1 MDMRKKYI
9 ELHLHLDGAITPD
22 IAKDLANLQRI
33 KLPYNNE
40 CELEKALMV
49 SKDCR
54 SLNQFLTCFKLP
66 CSLLQTKE
74 GIARAVYLVQ
84 ENIKRQGVVYA
95 EIRFAPQLH
104 MEKGLTMMEVVESA
118 LDGLKKSDLKC
129 NLILCCMRLADN
141 KELNLQT
148 VRIAKKYLVNE
159 YSDDDFG
166 VVAVDL
172 AGAEALY
179 KTEQFEDVFRLANE
193 LNVPFT
199 IHAGEADGAESVKKA
214 VEFGARR
221 IGHGVNSIQNSQ
233 VIKMLAEKKICLEMC
248 PTSNLQTKA
257 IERIEDFPIREFMK
271 AGIPVTINTDDMAIC
286 GTEIGQEMNLI
297 KEKFNITDEE
307 ENKIYANAVRYSFAK
322 NIIKKQLMEVL

>member
-1 MDMRKKYI
+1 MKKRYI

-22 IAKDLANLQRI
+22 IAKDLAALQKI
-33 KLPYNNE
+33 KLPYKDE
-40 CELEKALMV
+40 RELEKALMV

-54 SLNQFLTCFKLP
+54 RLNEFLECFKLP

-104 MEKGLTMMEVVESA
+104 MDKGLTMREVIESA

-129 NLILCCMRLADN
+129 NLILCCMRMADN
-141 KELNLQT
+141 REQNLETVKLAKE
-148 VRIAKKYLVNE
+148 YLINE
-159 YSDDDFG
+159 ESSEDYG
-166 VVAVDL
+166 VVALDL

-179 KTEQFEDVFRLANE
+179 KTEQFIDVFKLANE

-214 VEFGARR
+214 VEFGAKR
-221 IGHGVNSIQNSQ
+221 IGHGVRSVENLAL
-233 VIKMLAEKKICLEMC
+233 IKTLSEKKICLEMC

-257 IERIEDFPIREFMK
+257 IEKIEDFPIREFMK
-271 AGIPVTINTDDMAIC
+271 LGIPVTINTDDMAIC
-286 GTEIGQEMNLI
+286 GTDMGHEMNLI
-297 KEKFNITDEE
+297 RNKFDITDNEE
-307 ENKIYANAVRYSFAK
+307 SEIYANAVRYSFAK
-322 NIIKKQLMEVL
+322 NKIKKQLMEVQ

>member
-1 MDMRKKYI
+1 MKKRYV

-22 IAKDLANLQRI
+22 IAKDLAALQKI
-33 KLPYNNE
+33 KLPYKDE
-40 CELEKALMV
+40 RELEKALMV

-54 SLNQFLTCFKLP
+54 SLNEFLECFKLP

-104 MEKGLTMMEVVESA
+104 MDKGLTMREVVESA

-129 NLILCCMRLADN
+129 NLILCCMRMADN
-141 KELNLQT
+141 KEQNLET
-148 VRIAKKYLVNE
+148 VKLAKEYLINE
-159 YSDDDFG
+159 ESSEDYG
-166 VVAVDL
+166 VVALDL

-179 KTEQFEDVFRLANE
+179 KTEQFIDVFKLANE

-214 VEFGARR
+214 VEFGAKR
-221 IGHGVNSIQNSQ
+221 IGHGVRSVEN
-233 VIKMLAEKKICLEMC
+233 LAL
-248 PTSNLQTKA
+248 S
-257 IERIEDFPIREFMK
+257 
-271 AGIPVTINTDDMAIC
+271 
-286 GTEIGQEMNLI
+286 
-297 KEKFNITDEE
+297 
-307 ENKIYANAVRYSFAK
+307 
-322 NIIKKQLMEVL
+322 